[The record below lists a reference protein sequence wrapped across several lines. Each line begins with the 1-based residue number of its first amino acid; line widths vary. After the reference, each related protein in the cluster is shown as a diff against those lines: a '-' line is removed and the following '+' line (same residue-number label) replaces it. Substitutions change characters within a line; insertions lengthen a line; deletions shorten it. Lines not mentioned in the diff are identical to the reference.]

1 MAVKTKTSVPT
12 PTPAPRIPAP
22 ASPAARASGTR
33 PSASAAASRLAVS
46 PQAVSNSQQRR
57 NTAQTPTPVPS
68 AQKQKTPVT
77 LPPGL
82 NAKEKK
88 DAGLIGRVLD
98 TAPKFAEFVA
108 NQAAAGQISGKQLND
123 LAYIAKQGQVH
134 GRTDRQV
141 VTSLG
146 KAMTGMQPSVQKV
159 FWQEFGRAMMQDTG
173 HNLKEFGVGVYT
185 AGKESV
191 SGAANAARHPVATA
205 RGMGTAIASGVVA
218 GRKEVQLVGQAI
230 GLGSGNA
237 QAAHN
242 QLRQQANAAGDYV
255 TGIAADPRKI
265 GAVTF
270 NAAASVLPL
279 PGARAAGTLAA
290 RAGATGAGKAALELL
305 KPTLLKVGETVSL
318 GRGLTG
324 KISSLITGKDGKQ
337 YAYVMTAGGQRKV
350 LANSLSS
357 PSRLPS
363 NQQTGYAY
371 SVNNLTDRQST
382 RYGVNYFNTNQLRR
396 TMSRT
401 ETGRKVVGA
410 ADSGEIDLTF
420 SIQSWERGLEGRSYG
435 NRAVVYIPETQNGTK
450 LTIMDRSSGVP
461 TVDRQISGYDH
472 TAAVGVHEG
481 LHAMGIAG
489 SKRAEALV
497 RLAEL
502 ELHGVPIDRKA
513 IRQVL
518 SEINGAKN
526 ERGEGVYSGLPW
538 QQGLTIPEFPNAR
551 F

>member
-1 MAVKTKTSVPT
+1 MALRTKTSVPT
-12 PTPAPRIPAP
+12 TAPAPRIPAP
-22 ASPAARASGTR
+22 ASPAARAPGTR
-33 PSASAAASRLAVS
+33 PSTSATSSRLAVS
-46 PQAVSNSQQRR
+46 SQAVITSQQRR
-57 NTAQTPTPVPS
+57 SAPQTPVP
-68 AQKQKTPVT
+68 APALHKTPVT

-82 NAKEKK
+82 NAQEKT

-98 TAPKFAEFVA
+98 TTPKFAEFVA
-108 NQAAAGQISGKQLND
+108 NQAATGQISGKQLND
-123 LAYIAKQGQVH
+123 LAYLAKQGQMH

-141 VTSLG
+141 ITSLG
-146 KAMTGMQPSVQKV
+146 KAMNGMQPSVQKM
-159 FWQEFGRAMMQDTG
+159 FWQEFGRGLLQDTG
-173 HNLKEFGVGVYT
+173 HNLKEFGVGAYG
-185 AGKESV
+185 AGEEV
-191 SGAANAARHPVATA
+191 VTGVAHAARHPVATA
-205 RGMGTAIASGVVA
+205 RGVGTAITNGVTV

-237 QAAHN
+237 QAARN
-242 QLRQQANAAGDYV
+242 QLRQQANAAGQYV

-270 NAAASVLPL
+270 NAATSVLPL
-279 PGARAAGTLAA
+279 PGARAAGALTA

-305 KPTLLKVGETVSL
+305 KPTLLKAGETVSL

-350 LANSLSS
+350 LANSLAS
-357 PSRLPS
+357 PSKLPS
-363 NQQTGYAY
+363 NQQTGYAH
-371 SVNNLTDRQST
+371 SFDNLTDRQST

-410 ADSGEIDLTF
+410 ADSGQIDLTF
-420 SIQSWERGLEGRSYG
+420 STQSWERGLEGRSYG

-461 TVDRQISGYDH
+461 TVDRRISGYDH

-502 ELHGVPIDRKA
+502 ELHGIPIDRKA
-513 IRQVL
+513 IRQIL
-518 SEINGAKN
+518 SEINSAKN